1 MFSCSE
7 STSNSSSPKT
17 SSKIET
23 SNDVNFK
30 TRTYSNPKPHFNQS
44 NVSPIFE
51 YFQSSQICLK
61 KQYSQNIHNFKSNNY
76 LPKDISQYE
85 TDKDSNDSTNLQTN
99 DLNENKP
106 FYFLPQPLLPMFT
119 NYNIMNTTP
128 MNNCN
133 NNNKMNNYYNFNNY
147 YYHHQGI
154 TNTNTNLNS
163 DEYITEMFG
172 RRGWICNLCS
182 NFNYETRKKCNKCNE
197 IKNPR
202 KIIHNNNNNN
212 NMMNNNL
219 KTNETHNNTYSIHDN
234 NNTSSKDNLF
244 VSGDWICCKCNNL
257 NYSFRVV
264 CNRCNVPK

>member
-1 MFSCSE
+1 
-7 STSNSSSPKT
+7 
-17 SSKIET
+17 
-23 SNDVNFK
+23 
-30 TRTYSNPKPHFNQS
+30 
-44 NVSPIFE
+44 
-51 YFQSSQICLK
+51 
-61 KQYSQNIHNFKSNNY
+61 
-76 LPKDISQYE
+76 
-85 TDKDSNDSTNLQTN
+85 
-99 DLNENKP
+99 
-106 FYFLPQPLLPMFT
+106 
-119 NYNIMNTTP
+119 MNTTTT

-154 TNTNTNLNS
+154 NNTNINLNS

-197 IKNPR
+197 IKNPK
-202 KIIHNNNNNN
+202 KIIHNNNNSNN
-212 NMMNNNL
+212 NMMNNNS
-219 KTNETHNNTYSIHDN
+219 KNNETHNNTYPIHDN

>member
-7 STSNSSSPKT
+7 STSNCSSPKP

-23 SNDVNFK
+23 SNDINYK

-106 FYFLPQPLLPMFT
+106 FYFQPQPLLPMFT
-119 NYNIMNTTP
+119 NYNIMNTTTT

-133 NNNKMNNYYNFNNY
+133 NNNKMNNYYNFNN
-147 YYHHQGI
+147 QGI
-154 TNTNTNLNS
+154 NNTNINLNS

-197 IKNPR
+197 IKNPK
-202 KIIHNNNNNN
+202 KIIHNNNNSNN
-212 NMMNNNL
+212 NMMNNNS
-219 KTNETHNNTYSIHDN
+219 KNNETHNNTYPIHDN